1 MPNSGKIGR
10 LSVSVNS
17 FVCSKSGTNE
27 MVIDYRQLPIS
38 WVSCKGWARQQ
49 LIELSTIFFPAS
61 CVACGQDIFKD
72 QAKENRQAGNDI
84 PLCETCR
91 FEVTDLSPRCGCCGL
106 PRPSDIPC
114 SLCRKI
120 AQQLGEGKI
129 LWQQIFV
136 LGSYQNRLRESVLA
150 GKRPA
155 GEGLV
160 EALSDLLIEQHPS
173 IRDLKLDAVVPVP
186 MHWRK
191 RWERGTNSANTMAR
205 KIASRLGVPY
215 RCDIKQKILAR
226 PQKSVSAKM
235 RPANASAKFSGV
247 GRQLAGKR
255 VLVVDDV
262 ATTGATLSAITRCL
276 LEINASVVYAAVL
289 ARTDETISSEGDR

>member
-155 GEGLV
+155 GEVLV

-262 ATTGATLSAITRCL
+262 ATTGATLSA
-276 LEINASVVYAAVL
+276 
-289 ARTDETISSEGDR
+289 GD

>member
-17 FVCSKSGTNE
+17 FVRPKSGTNE
-27 MVIDYRQLPIS
+27 MVRNYRRLPIS
-38 WVSCKGWARQQ
+38 WVGCKGWARQQ

-72 QAKENRQAGNDI
+72 QSKESRQAGNDI

-91 FEVTDLSPRCGCCGL
+91 FEVTDFSPRCDCCGL
-106 PRPSDIPC
+106 PRPSDTSCP
-114 SLCRKI
+114 LCQKL
-120 AQQLGEGKI
+120 AQQLGEEKI

-136 LGSYQNRLRESVLA
+136 LGSYQDLLRESVLA

-160 EALSDLLIEQHPS
+160 EALSDLLIERHPA

-191 RWERGTNSANTMAR
+191 RWERGTNAANTMAR

-215 RCDIKQKILAR
+215 RCDIKQRIFTR
-226 PQKSVSAKM
+226 PQKSLSAKM
-235 RPANASAKFSGV
+235 RPANAFAKFSGV
-247 GRQLAGKR
+247 GSQLTGKR

-276 LEINASVVYAAVL
+276 LEINARVVYAAVL
-289 ARTDETISSEGDR
+289 ARTDEAMESEGNR

>member
-17 FVCSKSGTNE
+17 FVCPKLGTNE
-27 MVIDYRQLPIS
+27 MVRNYRRLPVS
-38 WVSCKGWARQQ
+38 WVGCKGWARQQ
-49 LIELSTIFFPAS
+49 LIELSTIFFPAG
-61 CVACGQDIFKD
+61 CVACGQDIFKY
-72 QAKENRQAGNDI
+72 QSQENRQAENDI

-91 FEVTDLSPRCGCCGL
+91 FEVTDLSPRCDCCGL
-106 PRPSDIPC
+106 PRPSDTSCP
-114 SLCRKI
+114 LCQKL
-120 AQQLGEGKI
+120 AQQLGEEKI

-136 LGSYQNRLRESVLA
+136 LGSYQDLLRESVLA

-160 EALSDLLIEQHPS
+160 EALSDLLIERHPA

-191 RWERGTNSANTMAR
+191 RWERGTNAANTMAR

-215 RCDIKQKILAR
+215 RCDIKQRIFTR
-226 PQKSVSAKM
+226 PQKSLSAKM

-247 GRQLAGKR
+247 GSQLTGKR

-276 LEINASVVYAAVL
+276 LEINARVVYAAVL
-289 ARTDETISSEGDR
+289 ARTDEAMESEGNH

>member
-17 FVCSKSGTNE
+17 FVYAKPGTNG
-27 MVIDYRQLPIS
+27 MLRNFRRLPFS
-38 WVSCKGWARQQ
+38 WVACKGWAIRQAV
-49 LIELSTIFFPAS
+49 ELSTIFFPGS
-61 CVACGQDIFKD
+61 CVACGQDIRGD
-72 QAKENRQAGNDI
+72 QLPGNRSAENNI
-84 PLCETCR
+84 PLCEICR
-91 FEVTDLSPRCGCCGL
+91 FEITDVSPRCGQCGL
-106 PRPSDIPC
+106 PRHSDSSCP
-114 SLCRKI
+114 LCQKLV
-120 AQQLGEGKI
+120 QQLGERTI
-129 LWQQIFV
+129 LWQQMFV
-136 LGSYQNRLRESVLA
+136 LGSYQDRLRESVLA
-150 GKRPA
+150 GKKPS

-160 EALSDLLIEQHPS
+160 EALSDLLIEQHPA
-173 IRDLKLDAVVPVP
+173 IRELKLDAVVPVP

-205 KIASRLGVPY
+205 QIASRLRVPY

-226 PQKSVSAKM
+226 PQKSLSAKM

-247 GRQLAGKR
+247 GSQLKGKR

-276 LEINASVVYAAVL
+276 LEINVTVVYAAVL
-289 ARTDETISSEGDR
+289 ARTDEAMDSEGNR